1 MRITKINDKSLKMLL
16 YIQSMDYYLNFL
28 QVITFYPYLHKIW
41 RSFIQTA
48 KKYWYH
54 RNLCQLHHKKHIF
67 SNLTLTLLIAEVERF
82 MAVRVGDFSSRRIG
96 GPLDFLS
103 SISLWIRSDSCAS
116 SSLLNLAS
124 LPSGW
129 AFLVTGLQTNQSS
142 LISVNYSCCNKSIL
156 IDTVVYILWIKL

>member
-16 YIQSMDYYLNFL
+16 YSQSMDYFLTFL

-41 RSFIQTA
+41 RSLYRLQKSIDITETSV
-48 KKYWYH
+48 
-54 RNLCQLHHKKHIF
+54 QLHHKKHIF

-129 AFLVTGLQTNQSS
+129 AFLVTGLQTNQSW

>member
-1 MRITKINDKSLKMLL
+1 MLL
-16 YIQSMDYYLNFL
+16 YIQIMDYYLNFL

-48 KKYWYH
+48 KKYFTETYV
-54 RNLCQLHHKKHIF
+54 QLHHKKHIF

-129 AFLVTGLQTNQSS
+129 AFLVTGLQTNQSW